1 MSTPEI
7 TTLARTYLSESPV
20 PALALTIGAY
30 LFARWLHARCRNHPF
45 ANPVAVA
52 VMMLIVVLKLTHID
66 YRVYFAQAQF
76 IHFLLG
82 PAIVALAVPL
92 YRQIHKLRRACFPLL
107 CGLLAGS
114 SVAVLSAV
122 AIALLFHCQATTVV
136 SLAPK
141 SVTAAIAML
150 ISIRVGG
157 IPALTAAI
165 VIATGITGA
174 VISTLMLGL
183 VGVRRDDSRGFAIGV
198 ASHGIGTARAF
209 QISEEAGAFA
219 GLGMAMNGIVS
230 AVVLPFVLPGLIAM
244 LGRLVA

>member
-7 TTLARTYLSESPV
+7 TMFARMYLSASPV
-20 PALALTIGAY
+20 PALAVTIGAY
-30 LFARWLHARCRNHPF
+30 LFARWLHRRCGNHPC
-45 ANPVAVA
+45 ANPVAIA
-52 VMMLIVVLKLTHID
+52 VVIVIALLKLTHTD
-66 YRVYFAQAQF
+66 YHVYFAQAQF

-92 YRQIHKLRRACFPLL
+92 YRQAHKLRSACFPLL

-114 SVAVLSAV
+114 SVAVVSAV
-122 AIALLFHCQATTVV
+122 AIAMLLHCQPTTVA

-150 ISIRVGG
+150 ISAKVDGS
-157 IPALTAAI
+157 PSLTAAI
-165 VIATGITGA
+165 VIVTGISGA
-174 VISTLMLGL
+174 VMSTLVLGL
-183 VGVRRDDSRGFAIGV
+183 VGVRRDDARGFAIGV

-209 QISEEAGAFA
+209 QISEEAGAYA

-230 AVVLPFVLPGLIAM
+230 AVVLPYVLPSLIA
-244 LGRLVA
+244 LLSRIA